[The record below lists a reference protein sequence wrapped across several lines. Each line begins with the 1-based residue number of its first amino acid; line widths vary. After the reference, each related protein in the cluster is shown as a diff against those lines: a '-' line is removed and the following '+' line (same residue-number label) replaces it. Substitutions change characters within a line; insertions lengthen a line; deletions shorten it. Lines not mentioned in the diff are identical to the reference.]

1 MHSLYEEASQRGGC
15 FLSEDWRG
23 GCVLLG
29 KVRWQTKMELFVVT
43 RDVAENGWTMVKYR
57 ELIISKL
64 IDGPRFHIISLS
76 ITPIYLIK
84 YTNQNKLH

>member
-1 MHSLYEEASQRGGC
+1 
-15 FLSEDWRG
+15 
-23 GCVLLG
+23 
-29 KVRWQTKMELFVVT
+29 MELFVVT
-43 RDVAENGWTMVKYR
+43 RDVAENGWTMVFFLTNMTMVKYR
-57 ELIISKL
+57 ELIITKL